1 MLCTV
6 SVPRDIVLVFELF
19 LNWKC
24 STSVDVVVNA
34 CAVPVVDIVPENP
47 LFVDGETA
55 IGKSI
60 VSVM

>member
-6 SVPRDIVLVFELF
+6 AVPKDIVFVVELF

-34 CAVPVVDIVPENP
+34 CAVPVVVIVPESP
-47 LFVDGETA
+47 LLVEGDTA
-55 IGKSI
+55 IGRSM
-60 VSVM
+60 VSVI